1 MNVTMLSLNS
11 QVSGTFTSFNVYVI
25 FASKSSTIIF
35 PEELVVKIR
44 LYSLLLPS
52 VSLSVYV
59 KLYVTFG
66 IVKLELTFNFVKSK
80 SYLSTI
86 FIPTLAGSVESGSLP
101 PSVMKS

>member
-1 MNVTMLSLNS
+1 MKILVMKVDLRAAYVHSLKEKRMIVKSIIGKLQNK
-11 QVSGTFTSFNVYVI
+11 FNV
-25 FASKSSTIIF
+25 S
-35 PEELVVKIR
+35 IR
-44 LYSLLLPS
+44 EVENQDLHQRISI
-52 VSLSVYV
+52 
-59 KLYVTFG
+59 G